1 MSTPWRAAAAGLDLT
16 TAVCAALNLTYFFHR
31 FTSRWDEAPSR
42 PDGRPSGRR
51 VAAVALALVSLGAM
65 VESLFLLASLMT
77 APVGS
82 PLASLPWTLARA
94 LPFAGTAFISILILR
109 RIASG

>member
-31 FTSRWDEAPSR
+31 FTSRWDETAS
-42 PDGRPSGRR
+42 RR

-77 APVGS
+77 APAGS

-109 RIASG
+109 RIANG

>member
-31 FTSRWDEAPSR
+31 FTSRWDETAS
-42 PDGRPSGRR
+42 RR
-51 VAAVALALVSLGAM
+51 VAVAALALVSLGAM

-109 RIASG
+109 RISSG

>member
-16 TAVCAALNLTYFFHR
+16 TAVCAALNLTYFCHR
-31 FTSRWDEAPSR
+31 LTSRWDEAAS
-42 PDGRPSGRR
+42 RR

-65 VESLFLLASLMT
+65 VESLFLLACLMT